1 MYGRERTSCLNS
13 KASFTLP
20 SVAASRL
27 LTSSSLDN
35 GTSDT
40 DFNSRCRTAVT
51 LEVALEVAVEVVFGV
66 GDRVKIE
73 Y

>member
-27 LTSSSLDN
+27 LTSSSLDK

-40 DFNSRCRTAVT
+40 DFKCKCRAAVAVKVA
-51 LEVALEVAVEVVFGV
+51 VALGA
-66 GDRVKIE
+66 GDRVKSA

>member
-13 KASFTLP
+13 KSSFTLP

-40 DFNSRCRTAVT
+40 DFNSRCRV
-51 LEVALEVAVEVVFGV
+51 EVALAV
-66 GDRVKIE
+66 GDKVNSA